1 MKVKWNPTM
10 HDAFEYASILERLP
24 LVIESIASYGEEIM
38 CKLVLI
44 DLLHVFISW
53 HVPTVQG
60 GLANRA

>member
-44 DLLHVFISW
+44 VLSRDMFPQSR
-53 HVPTVQG
+53 G